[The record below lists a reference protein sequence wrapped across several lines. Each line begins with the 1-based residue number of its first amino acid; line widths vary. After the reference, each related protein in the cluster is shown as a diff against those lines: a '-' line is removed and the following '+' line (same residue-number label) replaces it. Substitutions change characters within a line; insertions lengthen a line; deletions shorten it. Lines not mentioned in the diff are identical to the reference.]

1 MLAAVGISALVWAVN
16 GLITKEP
23 GWTEIEADSSG
34 EPTCAADFNLFYNA
48 GADGSDPT
56 AQIKTLTALYTDV
69 SADAEKLFSVTAH
82 DDDIHGISLLNAN
95 VNKQVTVEK
104 EVYDAL
110 LLFKESKSREMFLA
124 PVYEQYNTL
133 FFCSSDE
140 EAETLDP
147 ASNEE
152 QRDVI
157 SEMIAFVS
165 DPDHIDII
173 LDEENRVTLR
183 LSDEYLAYAR
193 ENGIETFVD
202 LYWMKNAFAADY
214 MAERLSGEGFT
225 EGYITCGE
233 GFTRS
238 LGGKDI
244 FLNSTVY
251 DRVEKNIYKAAYVGF
266 GRVKSVVVFHDYPSG
281 RNNDTYYYQY
291 ADGRMVTPY
300 ISASD
305 GLCRAS
311 VSNLTVCS
319 ETESCA
325 QAVLAAKSAYFSE
338 EFPAEKLQKKL
349 GGKFG
354 FVYSKGGTVY
364 LSSSKIKVESLL
376 NDGVVSYSA
385 VVSD

>member
-165 DPDHIDII
+165 DPYRYYFRRRKPRHPPSLRRVSCLRTRKRHRDICRSL
-173 LDEENRVTLR
+173 LDEER
-183 LSDEYLAYAR
+183 LCS
-193 ENGIETFVD
+193 
-202 LYWMKNAFAADY
+202 
-214 MAERLSGEGFT
+214 RLH
-225 EGYITCGE
+225 
-233 GFTRS
+233 
-238 LGGKDI
+238 GGKA
-244 FLNSTVY
+244 L
-251 DRVEKNIYKAAYVGF
+251 R
-266 GRVKSVVVFHDYPSG
+266 
-281 RNNDTYYYQY
+281 
-291 ADGRMVTPY
+291 
-300 ISASD
+300 
-305 GLCRAS
+305 
-311 VSNLTVCS
+311 
-319 ETESCA
+319 
-325 QAVLAAKSAYFSE
+325 
-338 EFPAEKLQKKL
+338 
-349 GGKFG
+349 
-354 FVYSKGGTVY
+354 
-364 LSSSKIKVESLL
+364 
-376 NDGVVSYSA
+376 
-385 VVSD
+385 